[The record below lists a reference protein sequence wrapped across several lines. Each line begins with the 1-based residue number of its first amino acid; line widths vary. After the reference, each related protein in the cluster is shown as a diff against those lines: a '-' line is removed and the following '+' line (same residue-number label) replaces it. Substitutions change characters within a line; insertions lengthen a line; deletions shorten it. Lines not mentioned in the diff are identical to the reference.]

1 MDPELYVIKKGDTV
15 PTRNYK
21 TMQNLAAI
29 EIAEL
34 KDSLAYAEFQLAKN
48 LKEKDRLEKETTAHN
63 F

>member
-1 MDPELYVIKKGDTV
+1 VIRPHDTV

-21 TMQNLAAI
+21 TMQNVAAI
-29 EIAEL
+29 EISEL

-48 LKEKDRLEKETTAHN
+48 LREREKLEKEQTSHN